1 MFEID
6 FRIMSVDSESIAL
19 ASLLESVRAGQHAIG
34 VGGDLILASGYSVF
48 LEKAVD

>member
-6 FRIMSVDSESIAL
+6 FRVMSIDSESIAL

-34 VGGDLILASGYSVF
+34 VGCNLVLASGYSVF
-48 LEKAVD
+48 S